1 MIKVIASD
9 MDGTLL
15 NEKHVVS
22 ERTANAIKEAERK
35 GIRFM
40 VITGRTFQGALE
52 GLGNSGIIC
61 DYIVSSG
68 AEVRNAEQEIVFK
81 GLLKREACKA
91 VADVLEKYPVQ
102 ALFCTDY
109 LEYCLGNEERLEENI
124 LEHIKAFDERIP
136 EEALKIHPMYEV
148 LKEKT
153 KCAKDYAELDEKE
166 IPVSK
171 IFIFSLDLESIKV
184 MRKDLEQI
192 PGIVL
197 ASSGDNNL
205 EITDSAAQKG
215 IVLKRYAEVLG
226 YQMDEIMVLGDSM
239 NDHSMFLMDFG
250 AKVAMENADPK
261 IKKLATE
268 ITKSNAEDGVACV
281 IEKLL

>member
-15 NEKHVVS
+15 NEEHVVS
-22 ERTANAIKEAERK
+22 KRTANAIKEAERK

-68 AEVRNAEQEIVFK
+68 AEVRNVAQEIVFK

-136 EEALKIHPMYEV
+136 EEALKIHPMY
-148 LKEKT
+148 
-153 KCAKDYAELDEKE
+153 DR
-166 IPVSK
+166 I
-171 IFIFSLDLESIKV
+171 
-184 MRKDLEQI
+184 
-192 PGIVL
+192 
-197 ASSGDNNL
+197 
-205 EITDSAAQKG
+205 
-215 IVLKRYAEVLG
+215 
-226 YQMDEIMVLGDSM
+226 
-239 NDHSMFLMDFG
+239 
-250 AKVAMENADPK
+250 
-261 IKKLATE
+261 
-268 ITKSNAEDGVACV
+268 
-281 IEKLL
+281 